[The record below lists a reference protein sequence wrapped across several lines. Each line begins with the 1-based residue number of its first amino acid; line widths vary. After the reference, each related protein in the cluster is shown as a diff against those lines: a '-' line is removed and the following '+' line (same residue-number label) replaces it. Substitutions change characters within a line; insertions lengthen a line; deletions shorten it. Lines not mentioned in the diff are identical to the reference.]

1 MILNFDLQLWI
12 MCLVLSFEKNPWR
25 LLIVQKNDCKK
36 HKDCQNYYTFPMLN
50 TRFSLYSYIILFYYT
65 IWYIILFG
73 DIESQIPNP
82 L

>member
-1 MILNFDLQLWI
+1 MI
-12 MCLVLSFEKNPWR
+12 VKNSKKR
-25 LLIVQKNDCKK
+25 EDVKKYK